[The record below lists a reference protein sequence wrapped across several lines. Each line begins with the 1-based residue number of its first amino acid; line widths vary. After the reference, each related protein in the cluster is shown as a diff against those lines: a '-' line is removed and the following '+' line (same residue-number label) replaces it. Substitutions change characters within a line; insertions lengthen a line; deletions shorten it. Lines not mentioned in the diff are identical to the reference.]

1 VNVVEERLVEDVSRR
16 TRKVVTGRN
25 KVSRLGK
32 RREAAKANGLP
43 RPGTEGEQ
51 DEEQRVRRSDRK
63 ISRKGEAVGSNEELA
78 LEVLKRNLVCGDLHG
93 VHNTSTAAR
102 ASGAEQGG

>member
-1 VNVVEERLVEDVSRR
+1 M
-16 TRKVVTGRN
+16 
-25 KVSRLGK
+25 
-32 RREAAKANGLP
+32 
-43 RPGTEGEQ
+43 
-51 DEEQRVRRSDRK
+51 RRSDRK
-63 ISRKGEAVGSNEELA
+63 ISRKGEAVDSNEELA